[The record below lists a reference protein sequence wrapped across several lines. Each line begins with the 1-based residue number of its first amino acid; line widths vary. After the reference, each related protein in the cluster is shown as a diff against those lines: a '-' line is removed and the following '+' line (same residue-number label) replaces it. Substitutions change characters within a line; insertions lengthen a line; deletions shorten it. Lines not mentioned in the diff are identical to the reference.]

1 MVSIEEGPVEWDV
14 VTSDLCLIWG
24 CSRKLLVLHFCF
36 SHVVIPRIKIFLPFY
51 AIVYLKNLN
60 LQDFVPDEDTLLLTF
75 ASSPFS
81 GLITLSSISFCSS
94 AEAAWGTSAD
104 ILLPL
109 RTRG

>member
-36 SHVVIPRIKIFLPFY
+36 SHVVIPRIIIFLPFY

-60 LQDFVPDEDTLLLTF
+60 LQDFVPDEDTLLL
-75 ASSPFS
+75 
-81 GLITLSSISFCSS
+81 
-94 AEAAWGTSAD
+94 
-104 ILLPL
+104 ILLL
-109 RTRG
+109 QLSLD